1 MASGLPMSDVIV
13 ATVVAGWAIESAES
27 AAAKPPPAMPPTLRD
42 IVDELKRE
50 LSIASEASIP

>member
-1 MASGLPMSDVIV
+1 MSDVIV